1 MCIESWT
8 QVPLPIF
15 YSRPSLGGMV
25 ACSGAFL
32 QEEEEGAVAQL

>member
-8 QVPLPIF
+8 PGAASNF